1 MSLSFSDS
9 FLEPLSEPEPES
21 ESESVSESELDLL
34 EILFSFLSLLFFL
47 CLLPL
52 LSKLESEEVESELDS
67 SLVVL
72 ICSGCARLPLLGS
85 LCLRGRLRHRLGNR
99 LIRDFQDTLRV
110 LALAVVR
117 GFVEEMGWSI

>member
-52 LSKLESEEVESELDS
+52 LSKLESEEVESELD
-67 SLVVL
+67 
-72 ICSGCARLPLLGS
+72 C
-85 LCLRGRLRHRLGNR
+85 
-99 LIRDFQDTLRV
+99 
-110 LALAVVR
+110 
-117 GFVEEMGWSI
+117 